1 VSKRHIQCEE
11 IAESFPLAKSYEAD
25 GSSITIKEDVW
36 IGMDALILGGVT
48 MGKGAVVA
56 ARSLVTKDVAPY
68 TLVGG
73 VPTKVIG
80 SVPE

>member
-1 VSKRHIQCEE
+1 
-11 IAESFPLAKSYEAD
+11 
-25 GSSITIKEDVW
+25 
-36 IGMDALILGGVT
+36 MDALILGGVT